1 MLENQDEIK
10 RMVSTMIRLFQ
21 DQGDH
26 EMSKILR
33 AADCFTDI
41 VHYDNWNG
49 GTEYFSLNLDIDTSL
64 FAFYEGRLSEF
75 EARIKEKMDILM
87 RGIEREVLS
96 EVIIR
101 PAVKHYVDWGAVS
114 DLTTKDDL
122 VERIDKMKS
131 ILISVSTGGPKI
143 ETVNGEYMQLYDQL
157 NEIFDKLKI
166 ENPNKFKSLW
176 DWYGRW
182 SSGDLPSYRSRRQFV
197 NELYKDV
204 LELIQNSSDVV
215 AVDQPYELT
224 GWMRVDRGVA
234 EIRKR
239 INEASTEEQYQAV
252 GLISRETII
261 SLAQAVY
268 DPEVHQSLDGVAPS
282 GTDAKRMLEAFIAY
296 ELRGSSDEAYRKYAK
311 AALTLA
317 NDLTH
322 RRSASI
328 HEASICVIAV
338 ISLVNIIK
346 VITNKSNIRF

>member
-1 MLENQDEIK
+1 MTL
-10 RMVSTMIRLFQ
+10 
-21 DQGDH
+21 
-26 EMSKILR
+26 
-33 AADCFTDI
+33 
-41 VHYDNWNG
+41 
-49 GTEYFSLNLDIDTSL
+49 
-64 FAFYEGRLSEF
+64 
-75 EARIKEKMDILM
+75 
-87 RGIEREVLS
+87 
-96 EVIIR
+96 
-101 PAVKHYVDWGAVS
+101 
-114 DLTTKDDL
+114 
-122 VERIDKMKS
+122 
-131 ILISVSTGGPKI
+131 
-143 ETVNGEYMQLYDQL
+143 
-157 NEIFDKLKI
+157 
-166 ENPNKFKSLW
+166 
-176 DWYGRW
+176 
-182 SSGDLPSYRSRRQFV
+182 
-197 NELYKDV
+197 
-204 LELIQNSSDVV
+204 
-215 AVDQPYELT
+215 AVDQPFELT

-268 DPEVHQSLDGVAPS
+268 DPEDHQSLDGVAPS
-282 GTDAKRMLEAFIAY
+282 GTDAKRMLEAFISY